1 MAGRGL
7 LRGFPQV
14 ANTGVTTISEDH
26 MVTKQQA
33 LDYHFGT
40 RPGKIEIKPTKAC
53 RTQRDLS
60 LAYTPGVADPCL
72 EIERNP
78 HDVFKYTARGN
89 LVAVV
94 TNGTAV
100 LGLGDIGALAGKPV
114 MEGKAVLFKRFADV
128 DVFDIEINS
137 HDPDEIIKVC
147 QLLEP
152 TFGAINLEDIKAP
165 ECFYI
170 EETLKK
176 TMKIPVFHDD
186 QHGTAIISGAAL
198 LNGLEVVGKDIS
210 KVRVVVNGAGAAGI
224 ACAEHYVRLGVKRE
238 NVILCDTKG
247 VVYKG
252 RTTGMN
258 PYKERFAT
266 NTALRTLAEA
276 MQNADVFL
284 GLSVKGAV
292 TPEMVCSMAPRP
304 IVFAMANPDP
314 EITYE
319 EAKACRHDVIMATGR
334 SDFPNQV
341 NNVLGFPFIFRGAL
355 DVRATVINEEMK
367 LAATRALANLAK
379 EDVPDSVCRAY
390 GVARLRFGPDYLI
403 PKPFDPRVLVWES
416 SAVAQAAMETG
427 VAQEPV
433 NIASYRDQL
442 ERHLGKAHEISRMM
456 IHKAQ
461 AKPKQVVFPEGDNER
476 ILRACH
482 CILDEKIAIP
492 ILLGNATTI
501 QAKILELGLDL
512 KGAQIVDPAASPL
525 REGYIQELFRLR
537 QRRGVTLSEARTL
550 IDERNIFASM
560 MVHMGDADALVSG
573 VSQHFP
579 DTIRPA
585 LQIVRMREGL
595 HKVAGCYPLITQNGE
610 LLFLADTSVNIDP
623 TAEDL
628 VEIALCAA
636 QEARRFDV
644 VPRVAML
651 SFSNFG
657 STRHPVCDKVRKAV
671 DLLHKAD
678 PTLIVDG
685 EVMADVAVS
694 PERLEQDYPFSSL
707 KGGANVLVFPDL
719 ASANIAYKL
728 LTKVGGAEIL
738 GPILMGMAR
747 PVHLLAR
754 GSEVEEIVN
763 VVAIAVV
770 DAREAESLAAAP
782 EVAKSIAQAD

>member
-1 MAGRGL
+1 MA
-7 LRGFPQV
+7 
-14 ANTGVTTISEDH
+14 
-26 MVTKQQA
+26 VTKQQA

-40 RPGKIEIKPTKAC
+40 HPGKIEITPTKPC

-72 EIERNP
+72 EIQKNP
-78 HDVFKYTARGN
+78 QDAYKYTARGN

-114 MEGKAVLFKRFADV
+114 MEGKAVLFKRFANV
-128 DVFDIEINS
+128 DVFDIEIDS

-198 LNGLEVVGKDIS
+198 LNALEIVGKDIG
-210 KVRVVVNGAGAAGI
+210 KVRVVVNGAGAAGF

-247 VVYKG
+247 VVYQG
-252 RTTGMN
+252 RTAGMN
-258 PYKERFAT
+258 PYKQRFAVDT
-266 NTALRTLAEA
+266 KLRTLAEA
-276 MQNADVFL
+276 MAGADVFL
-284 GLSVKGAV
+284 GLSVKGAI
-292 TPEMVCSMAPRP
+292 TPDMVRSMAAHPV
-304 IVFAMANPDP
+304 VFAMANPDP
-314 EITYE
+314 EITYD
-319 EAKACRHDVIMATGR
+319 EAKAARSDVIMATGR

-355 DVRATVINEEMK
+355 DVRATTINEEMK

-390 GVARLRFGPDYLI
+390 GVARLKFGPDYLI

-416 SAVAQAAMETG
+416 TAVAKAAMETG
-427 VAQEPV
+427 VAQEP
-433 NIASYRDQL
+433 IDITMYREQL
-442 ERHLGKAHEISRMM
+442 ERHQGKAHVISRMM

-461 AKPKQVVFPEGDNER
+461 ARPKTVVFPEGENEK

-482 CILDEKIAIP
+482 TILDEKIATP
-492 ILLGNATTI
+492 ILVGNSAI
-501 QAKILELGLDL
+501 IHAKMAELGLDL
-512 KGAQIVDPAASPL
+512 KQARIVDPKDSPL
-525 REGYIQELFRLR
+525 RESYIQELFRLR
-537 QRRGVTLSEARTL
+537 QRRGVTLVEARTL
-550 IDERNIFASM
+550 IEERNIFASM
-560 MVHMGDADALVSG
+560 MLHMGDADALVAG
-573 VSQHFP
+573 VTQHFP

-595 HKVAGCYPLITQNGE
+595 HKVAGCYPMVTRKGDLF
-610 LLFLADTSVNIDP
+610 FLADTSVNVDP

-628 VEIALCAA
+628 VEIALCTAE
-636 QEARRFDV
+636 EARRFNV

-651 SFSNFG
+651 SFSSFG
-657 STRHPVCDKVRKAV
+657 STKHPSCDKVRKAV
-671 DLLHKAD
+671 ELLHKAD

-685 EVMADVAVS
+685 EIMADTAVS
-694 PERLEQDYPFSSL
+694 PEILEQTYPFSSL
-707 KGGANVLVFPDL
+707 KGGANVLIFPNL
-719 ASANIAYKL
+719 ESANIAYKL
-728 LTKVGGAEIL
+728 LMTIGGATTL
-738 GPILMGMAR
+738 GPVLMGMAR

-754 GSEVEEIVN
+754 GAEVEEIVN

-770 DAREAESLAAAP
+770 DARDGEPVTATPEAAKTLA
-782 EVAKSIAQAD
+782 